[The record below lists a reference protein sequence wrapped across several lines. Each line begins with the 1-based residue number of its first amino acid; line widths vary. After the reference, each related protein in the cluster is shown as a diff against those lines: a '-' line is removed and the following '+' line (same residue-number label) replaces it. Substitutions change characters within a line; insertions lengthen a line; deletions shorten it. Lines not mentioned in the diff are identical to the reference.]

1 MHAKKCVLFGSRRL
15 GPNNFRS
22 KWNSSTEKIVYW
34 ERIDRASV
42 IVVISGCCH
51 HSEKFGQLFN
61 TKVYKSS
68 EINIARGR
76 RKKKKNTVGERIST
90 DCWQAAH
97 SYFGLASLT
106 FLKKLFAAKLHLTLS
121 EKYETCI
128 ARSRFV

>member
-1 MHAKKCVLFGSRRL
+1 MPKNVCFLDRVDWVQITFARNGIVRQKRLSIGNASIEPVSLSLFR
-15 GPNNFRS
+15 
-22 KWNSSTEKIVYW
+22 
-34 ERIDRASV
+34 
-42 IVVISGCCH
+42 VVAI